1 MCSTL
6 HCDTPKMLAIR
17 CENFV
22 SLQNKD
28 FLFHI
33 TIRRSAILDQNYKVS
48 LSHANPN
55 AIKTDAPHSVFWDI
69 MRCWVCHLR
78 SYSRY
83 AVEHVMLLG
92 MSCDDAHW
100 LAITLVSRARLFS
113 SLTLS
118 LTISCSLR
126 MSFFLLL
133 PFFLLFISR
142 SQVSGSYIK

>member
-1 MCSTL
+1 
-6 HCDTPKMLAIR
+6 MLAIR

-78 SYSRY
+78 SYGRY

-92 MSCDDAHW
+92 MSCDAHW
-100 LAITLVSRARLFS
+100 LAIAYHLCCWVLSHVMFFFCVFRL
-113 SLTLS
+113 
-118 LTISCSLR
+118 
-126 MSFFLLL
+126 
-133 PFFLLFISR
+133 R
-142 SQVSGSYIK
+142 SAL